1 MNNLGQEPSNQALVD
16 ALKYTSDII
25 VTLTDKINNQD
36 LKINFL
42 EKTII
47 EQKNII
53 SKNQNDILEL
63 NKKMSLIEKK
73 LLLFINKEILTS
85 KSQSVLNDNIDIK
98 EFKNKEN
105 QKNNLEFEFLT
116 QTINDLSSGL
126 GIDGLN
132 QIEELD
138 EIDLETINNTLCNTT
153 MVSDVTSFNNEDIE
167 LIKKQKATSIVENLI
182 RRKQELEQK
191 INGVNNQSNQPNQPN
206 QPNQNNLTNTS
217 KILIDT
223 GKSTEQNNDNKP
235 SQDINAI
242 RRKKNFARKF

>member
-63 NKKMSLIEKK
+63 NKKMSLTEKK

-182 RRKQELEQK
+182 RRKQELEKK
-191 INGVNNQSNQPNQPN
+191 INGVNNQSNQPN

>member
-63 NKKMSLIEKK
+63 NKKMSLTEKK

-85 KSQSVLNDNIDIK
+85 KSQSVLNDNVDIK
-98 EFKNKEN
+98 ELKNKEN

-182 RRKQELEQK
+182 RRKQELEKK
-191 INGVNNQSNQPNQPN
+191 INGVNNQSNQPN